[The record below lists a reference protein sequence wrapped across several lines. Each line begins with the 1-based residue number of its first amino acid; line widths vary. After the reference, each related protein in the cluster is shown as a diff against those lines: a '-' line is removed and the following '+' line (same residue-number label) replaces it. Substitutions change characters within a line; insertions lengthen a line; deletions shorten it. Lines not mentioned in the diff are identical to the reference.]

1 MGGGGR
7 RVGAISQGARRQ
19 DNEGSGR
26 HLFYIY
32 FQQSGVVIHGGRI
45 NRGTVII
52 QGNVLWYLCLLIDYL
67 KGGT

>member
-7 RVGAISQGARRQ
+7 RVGAIIQGARRQ

-45 NRGTVII
+45 NRGTIII
-52 QGNVLWYLCLLIDYL
+52 QGNVL
-67 KGGT
+67 